1 MANSQPIRTL
11 AHTTAA
17 GIEVTDLKYSAGLH
31 LPRHSHERAGFCL
44 VLGGTYV
51 EGYSSRDLRC
61 GPQSVTFSPAGEEHR
76 NDFENT
82 AAHCLIIDVPQ
93 NIVDRADSAPLHAPF
108 EEHSGQLAAIAER
121 VLCEVHTSDS
131 ASPLA
136 IEGLVMEMIAV
147 ASRRD
152 HKPEREVPPA
162 IRRVRDLLEARFAES
177 LQLAEIAA
185 AVDRHPVYVATSFRR
200 AYGETI
206 GACVRRLRIA
216 RVRQEL
222 ASTSRPIADIAL
234 SAGFAN
240 QSHMTRLFHKATG
253 MTPAVYRALIADNR
267 Q

>member
-1 MANSQPIRTL
+1 MTSPQPIRTL
-11 AHTTAA
+11 AHATAA

-31 LPRHSHERAGFCL
+31 LPRHSHDRAGFCL

-51 EGYSSRDLRC
+51 EGYRSRDLRC
-61 GPQSVTFSPAGEEHR
+61 RPHSVTFSPAGEEHR

-82 AAHCLIIDVPQ
+82 AAHCLIIDVPP
-93 NIVDRADSAPLHAPF
+93 NIVERADSALRTPF

-121 VLCEVHTSDS
+121 VLREVHTSDS

-147 ASRRD
+147 ASRRE

-177 LQLAEIAA
+177 LQLDEIAA
-185 AVDRHPVYVATSFRR
+185 AIDRHPVYIATRFRR

-216 RVRQEL
+216 RVQHEL

-253 MTPAVYRALIADNR
+253 MTPAVYRALIGDNP

>member
-1 MANSQPIRTL
+1 MSSEPIRTL
-11 AHTTAA
+11 ARTSAA
-17 GIEVTDLKYSAGLH
+17 GIDVTDLKYSAGLH

-44 VLGGTYV
+44 VLGGSYV
-51 EGYSSRDLRC
+51 EGYNSRDLRC
-61 GPQSVTFSPAGEEHR
+61 GPHSVTFSPAGEEHR

-93 NIVDRADSAPLHAPF
+93 HIVDRADSGLQAPC

-136 IEGLVMEMIAV
+136 IEGLVMEMIAA
-147 ASRRD
+147 ASRRE
-152 HKPEREVPPA
+152 HKPERDVPPA

-177 LQLAEIAA
+177 LQLADIAA

-216 RVRQEL
+216 SVRHEL
-222 ASTSRPIADIAL
+222 ASTRRPIADIAL